1 MFAGCDAIGA
11 MRAAMALLFITPLS
25 FEDGDARRTAQA
37 LIVSDAASSYE
48 CALRFATSSQRCVG

>member
-1 MFAGCDAIGA
+1 MIAGCDAIGA

-37 LIVSDAASSYE
+37 LIVSDVASSYDC
-48 CALRFATSSQRCVG
+48 CALRFAI